1 MMLLADA
8 FLLMAVSLVG
18 RWLQKRDEGPS
29 SSSSVG
35 WRMQYQYD
43 AAQRVRW
50 YSMVGEGG
58 RAARRGR

>member
-1 MMLLADA
+1 MLLADA

-29 SSSSVG
+29 SSAG
-35 WRMQYQYD
+35 WRMQYD
-43 AAQRVRW
+43 AVRRVQW

-58 RAARRGR
+58 GAARRDY